1 MSVDFLHNKIRK
13 LKNPLIV
20 DMSIQEKLLPSHLLD
35 QEGNFAKA
43 YPRFCSE
50 LLEALAGVEEALPS
64 HEKGE
69 VVLTLSAEISHEILK
84 ETVEK
89 EGYKVL

>member
-1 MSVDFLHNKIRK
+1 MKKI
-13 LKNPLIV
+13 LKV
-20 DMSIQEKLLPSHLLD
+20 
-35 QEGNFAKA
+35 EGMMCPHCEAHVKKA
-43 YPRFCSE
+43 
-50 LLEALAGVEEALPS
+50 LEALAGVEEALPS